1 MKFYNCHCNE
11 AINIKIFNKRVK
23 EGKNLLKNQNN
34 SNLRDLA
41 NCIRFLSIDAVQK
54 ANSGHP
60 GMPMGMADIATV
72 LFKSHLKFD
81 PNNPQWIDRDRFIVS
96 NGHGSM
102 LLYSCLYLLGYS
114 GITIDN
120 IKNFRQLN
128 NPTAGHPEYG
138 SSDGIETTTG
148 PLSQGL
154 ANAVGMAIAEKK
166 LSSKFTNKLIDHHTY
181 VFTGDGC
188 LMEGLSHEA
197 CSLAGHLKLNK
208 LIMFFDD
215 NSISIDGSTNLST
228 SEDIKKRFE
237 AYDWNYLKI
246 DGHDFEEINQSII
259 EAKKAL
265 KPTIIACKTTIGFG
279 SPNKS
284 GKASSHG
291 SPLGEDEIKLVR
303 KELDWNYGSFEI
315 PDELLNKW
323 RDFHSRNVKIKEEWD
338 NVNKDTFKSKD
349 FINFF
354 SHNNDLFKNEI
365 IDFKNYHFE
374 KKTTCATRKASESS
388 LELLSS
394 IIPNFIGGSADLTGS
409 NNTKA
414 KDMSVINASDFSG
427 NYIHFGIREHG
438 MAGIMN
444 GIALHGGLKPYGG
457 TFLVF
462 SDYCRPSI
470 RLSALMNIPVIY
482 VMTHDSI
489 GLGEDGPT
497 HQPVEHLA
505 SLRAIPNLTII
516 RPCDIIETIEAW
528 ETALNN
534 TGPTV
539 LVLTRQNLP
548 ICQTVNRKEN
558 LVRKG
563 AYTIINYDKYD
574 ATILASGSEVEIA
587 CSASNK
593 LKQKKNL
600 NIKVVSMPSFELF
613 EKNKI
618 EYKKDLL
625 GDKPIFGIEAGV
637 INGWE
642 KYLSLENFV
651 GMSSFGESAPYKELY
666 EHFKITDENLIET
679 ISKTLY

>member
-1 MKFYNCHCNE
+1 MDN
-11 AINIKIFNKRVK
+11 
-23 EGKNLLKNQNN
+23 NQNN
-34 SNLRDLA
+34 ANLRDLS
-41 NCIRFLSIDAVQK
+41 NCIRFLSMDAVQK
-54 ANSGHP
+54 AKSGHP
-60 GMPMGMADIATV
+60 GMPMGMSDIATI

-81 PNNPQWIDRDRFIVS
+81 PKNPDWIDRDRFIVS

-114 GITIDN
+114 GITIEN

-128 NPTAGHPEYG
+128 HPTAGHPEFG
-138 SSDGIETTTG
+138 TLPGIETTTG

-154 ANAVGMAIAEKK
+154 SNAVGLAIAEKK
-166 LSSKFTNKLIDHHTY
+166 LSAKFSSKVIDHFTY
-181 VFTGDGC
+181 VFAGDGC

-228 SEDIKKRFE
+228 SDDIKKRFE
-237 AYDWNYLKI
+237 SYNWNYLKI
-246 DGHDFEEINQSII
+246 DGHNFEEIDNAII
-259 EAKKAL
+259 KAKKSL
-265 KPTIIACKTTIGFG
+265 LPTIIACKTIIGYG

-291 SPLGEDEIKLVR
+291 SPLGEDEIELIR
-303 KELDWNYGSFEI
+303 KELKWENKAFEI
-315 PDELLNKW
+315 PNNLLQIW
-323 RDFHSRNVKIKEEWD
+323 RDFHIRNIKTRDDW
-338 NVNKDTFKSKD
+338 NKKNIEFFKSDD
-349 FINFF
+349 FNNYF
-354 SHNNDLFKNEI
+354 SNNENKNLKNDIIKFKNE
-365 IDFKNYHFE
+365 HFVE
-374 KKTTCATRKASESS
+374 KTVCATRKASELSLNLISS
-388 LELLSS
+388 HL
-394 IIPNFIGGSADLTGS
+394 PNLIGGSADLTGS

-414 KDMSVINASDFSG
+414 KEMRIINSEDFTG
-427 NYIHFGIREHG
+427 NYIHYGIREHA

-470 RLSALMNIPVIY
+470 RLSALMNIPVIF

-505 SLRAIPNLTII
+505 ALRAIPNLIVI
-516 RPCDIIETIEAW
+516 RPSDVIETIEAW
-528 ETALNN
+528 QTAINN

-548 ICQTVNRKEN
+548 INQTVNRNEN
-558 LVRKG
+558 LVKKG
-563 AYTIINYDKYD
+563 AYVLLDYENYD
-574 ATILASGSEVEIA
+574 ATILSSGSEVEIA
-587 CSASNK
+587 CSASKK
-593 LKQKKNL
+593 LKKND
-600 NIKVVSMPSFELF
+600 NICARVISIPSFELF
-613 EKNKI
+613 EKNDLN
-618 EYKKDLL
+618 YKKEII
-625 GDKPIFGIEAGV
+625 GNKPVFGIEAGI

-642 KYLSLENFV
+642 KYLNTENFI
-651 GMSSFGESAPYKELY
+651 GMTTFGESGPYKELY
-666 EHFKITDENLIET
+666 NHFNITDENLIEK
-679 ISKTLY
+679 ISKTL

>member
-1 MKFYNCHCNE
+1 MDN
-11 AINIKIFNKRVK
+11 
-23 EGKNLLKNQNN
+23 NQNN
-34 SNLRDLA
+34 ANLRDLS
-41 NCIRFLSIDAVQK
+41 NCIRFLSMDAVQK
-54 ANSGHP
+54 AKSGHP
-60 GMPMGMADIATV
+60 GMPMGMSDIATI

-81 PNNPQWIDRDRFIVS
+81 PKNPDWIDRDRFIVS

-114 GITIDN
+114 SITIEN

-128 NPTAGHPEYG
+128 HPTAGHPEFG
-138 SSDGIETTTG
+138 TLPGIETTTG

-154 ANAVGMAIAEKK
+154 SNAVGLAIAEKK
-166 LSSKFTNKLIDHHTY
+166 LSAKFSSKVIDHFTY
-181 VFTGDGC
+181 VFAGDGC

-228 SEDIKKRFE
+228 SDDIKKRFE
-237 AYDWNYLKI
+237 SYNWNYLKI
-246 DGHDFEEINQSII
+246 DGHNFEEIDNAII
-259 EAKKAL
+259 KAKKSL
-265 KPTIIACKTTIGFG
+265 LPTIIACKTIIGYG

-291 SPLGEDEIKLVR
+291 SPLGEDEIELIR
-303 KELDWNYGSFEI
+303 KELKWENKAFEI
-315 PDELLNKW
+315 PNNLLQIWRNFHIRNIKTRDDWNKK
-323 RDFHSRNVKIKEEWD
+323 NIEV
-338 NVNKDTFKSKD
+338 FKSDD
-349 FINFF
+349 FNNYF
-354 SHNNDLFKNEI
+354 SNNENKNLKNDIIKFKNE
-365 IDFKNYHFE
+365 HFAE
-374 KKTTCATRKASESS
+374 KTICATRKASELSLNLISS
-388 LELLSS
+388 HL
-394 IIPNFIGGSADLTGS
+394 PNLIGGSADLTGS

-414 KDMSVINASDFSG
+414 KEMRIVNSEDFSG
-427 NYIHFGIREHG
+427 NYIHYGIREHA

-470 RLSALMNIPVIY
+470 RLSALMNIPVIF

-505 SLRAIPNLTII
+505 ALRAIPNLIVI
-516 RPCDIIETIEAW
+516 RPSDVIETIEAW
-528 ETALNN
+528 QTAINN

-548 ICQTVNRKEN
+548 INQTVNRNEN
-558 LVRKG
+558 LVKKG
-563 AYTIINYDKYD
+563 AYVLLDYENYD
-574 ATILASGSEVEIA
+574 ATILSSGSEVEIA
-587 CSASNK
+587 CSASKK
-593 LKQKKNL
+593 LKKND
-600 NIKVVSMPSFELF
+600 NICARVISIPSFELF
-613 EKNKI
+613 EKNDLN
-618 EYKKDLL
+618 YKKEII
-625 GDKPIFGIEAGV
+625 GNKPVFGIEAGI

-642 KYLSLENFV
+642 KYLNTENFI
-651 GMSSFGESAPYKELY
+651 GMTTFGESGPYKELY
-666 EHFKITDENLIET
+666 NHFNITDENLIEK
-679 ISKTLY
+679 ISKTL

>member
-1 MKFYNCHCNE
+1 MDN
-11 AINIKIFNKRVK
+11 
-23 EGKNLLKNQNN
+23 NQNN
-34 SNLRDLA
+34 ANLRDLS
-41 NCIRFLSIDAVQK
+41 NCIRFLSMDAVQK
-54 ANSGHP
+54 AKSGHP
-60 GMPMGMADIATV
+60 GMPMGMSDIATI

-81 PNNPQWIDRDRFIVS
+81 PKNPDWIDRDRFIVS

-114 GITIDN
+114 GITIEN

-128 NPTAGHPEYG
+128 HPTAGHPEFG
-138 SSDGIETTTG
+138 TLPGIETTTG

-154 ANAVGMAIAEKK
+154 SNAVGLAIAEKK
-166 LSSKFTNKLIDHHTY
+166 LSAKFSSKVIDHFTY
-181 VFTGDGC
+181 VFAGDGC

-228 SEDIKKRFE
+228 SDDIKKRFE
-237 AYDWNYLKI
+237 SYNWNYLKI
-246 DGHDFEEINQSII
+246 DGHNFEEIDNAII
-259 EAKKAL
+259 EAKKSL
-265 KPTIIACKTTIGFG
+265 LPTIIACKTIIGYG

-291 SPLGEDEIKLVR
+291 SPLGEDEIELIR
-303 KELDWNYGSFEI
+303 KELKWENKAFEI
-315 PDELLNKW
+315 PNNLLQVW
-323 RDFHSRNVKIKEEWD
+323 RDFHIRNIKTRDDW
-338 NVNKDTFKSKD
+338 NKKNIEFFKSDD
-349 FINFF
+349 FNNYF
-354 SHNNDLFKNEI
+354 SNNENKNLKNDIIKFKNE
-365 IDFKNYHFE
+365 HFVE
-374 KKTTCATRKASESS
+374 KTVCATRKASELSLNLISS
-388 LELLSS
+388 HL
-394 IIPNFIGGSADLTGS
+394 PNLIGGSADLTGS

-414 KDMSVINASDFSG
+414 KEMRIINSEDFTG
-427 NYIHFGIREHG
+427 NYIHYGIREHA

-470 RLSALMNIPVIY
+470 RLSALMNIPVIF

-505 SLRAIPNLTII
+505 ALRAIPNLIVI
-516 RPCDIIETIEAW
+516 RPSDVIETIEAW
-528 ETALNN
+528 QTAINN

-548 ICQTVNRKEN
+548 INQTVNRNEN
-558 LVRKG
+558 LVKKG
-563 AYTIINYDKYD
+563 AYVLLDYENYD
-574 ATILASGSEVEIA
+574 ATILSSGSEVEIA
-587 CSASNK
+587 CSASKK
-593 LKQKKNL
+593 LKKND
-600 NIKVVSMPSFELF
+600 NICARVISIPSFELF
-613 EKNKI
+613 EKNDLN
-618 EYKKDLL
+618 YKKEII
-625 GDKPIFGIEAGV
+625 GNKPVFGIEAGI

-642 KYLSLENFV
+642 KYLNTENFI
-651 GMSSFGESAPYKELY
+651 GMTTFGESGPYKELY
-666 EHFKITDENLIET
+666 NHFNITDENLIEK
-679 ISKTLY
+679 ISKTL

>member
-1 MKFYNCHCNE
+1 MDN
-11 AINIKIFNKRVK
+11 
-23 EGKNLLKNQNN
+23 NQNN
-34 SNLRDLA
+34 ANLRDLS
-41 NCIRFLSIDAVQK
+41 NCIRFLSMDAVQK
-54 ANSGHP
+54 AKSGHP
-60 GMPMGMADIATV
+60 GMPMGMSDIATI

-81 PNNPQWIDRDRFIVS
+81 PKNPDWIDRDRFIVS

-114 GITIDN
+114 SITIEN

-128 NPTAGHPEYG
+128 HPTAGHPEFG
-138 SSDGIETTTG
+138 TLPGIETTTG

-154 ANAVGMAIAEKK
+154 SNAVGLAIAEKK
-166 LSSKFTNKLIDHHTY
+166 LSAKFSSEVIDHFTY
-181 VFTGDGC
+181 VFAGDGC

-228 SEDIKKRFE
+228 SDDIKKRFE
-237 AYDWNYLKI
+237 SYNWNYLKI
-246 DGHDFEEINQSII
+246 DGHNFEEIDNAII
-259 EAKKAL
+259 EAKKSL
-265 KPTIIACKTTIGFG
+265 LPTIIACKTIIGYG

-291 SPLGEDEIKLVR
+291 SPLGEDEIELIR
-303 KELDWNYGSFEI
+303 KELKWENKAFEI
-315 PDELLNKW
+315 PNNLLQIW
-323 RDFHSRNVKIKEEWD
+323 RDFHIRNIETRDDW
-338 NVNKDTFKSKD
+338 NKKNIEFFKSDD
-349 FINFF
+349 FNNYF
-354 SHNNDLFKNEI
+354 SNNENKNLKNDIIKFKNE
-365 IDFKNYHFE
+365 HFVE
-374 KKTTCATRKASESS
+374 KTVCATRKASELSLNLISS
-388 LELLSS
+388 HL
-394 IIPNFIGGSADLTGS
+394 PNLIGGSADLTGS

-414 KDMSVINASDFSG
+414 KEMRIVNSEDFSG
-427 NYIHFGIREHG
+427 NYIHYGIREHA

-470 RLSALMNIPVIY
+470 RLSALMNIPVIF

-505 SLRAIPNLTII
+505 ALRAIPNLIVI
-516 RPCDIIETIEAW
+516 RPSDVIETIEAW
-528 ETALNN
+528 QTAINN

-548 ICQTVNRKEN
+548 INQTVNRNEN
-558 LVRKG
+558 LVKKG
-563 AYTIINYDKYD
+563 AYVVLDYKNYD
-574 ATILASGSEVEIA
+574 ATILSSGSEVEIA
-587 CSASNK
+587 CSASKK
-593 LKQKKNL
+593 LKKND
-600 NIKVVSMPSFELF
+600 NICARVISIPSFELF
-613 EKNKI
+613 EKNDLN
-618 EYKKDLL
+618 YKKEII
-625 GDKPIFGIEAGV
+625 GNKPVFGIEAGI

-642 KYLSLENFV
+642 KYLNTENFI
-651 GMSSFGESAPYKELY
+651 GMTTFGESGPYKELY
-666 EHFKITDENLIET
+666 NHFNITDENLIEK
-679 ISKTLY
+679 ISKTL